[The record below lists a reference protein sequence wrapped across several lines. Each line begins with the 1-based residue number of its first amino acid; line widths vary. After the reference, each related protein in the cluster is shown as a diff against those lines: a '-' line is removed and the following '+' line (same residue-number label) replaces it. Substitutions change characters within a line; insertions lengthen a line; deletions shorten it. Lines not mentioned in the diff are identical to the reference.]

1 MDYIVAGSIAFTDE
15 SAGEPVTLEAVKK
28 YLHIGFTDD
37 DELLTDLITAAR
49 EWAEKAT
56 GVGLKSRTVS
66 CRVHVTGSIELPY
79 GPVTVRPTIITPIY
93 TVRSVTGVVDE
104 YPQTPLAN
112 PEYYFTPGPFPRV
125 KGLCGE
131 FDLSYTAGYAVIPV
145 GLKLAVM
152 AKVAAD
158 YENRGDQD
166 VSNYEQIANK
176 KASQYKRITQWL

>member
-1 MDYIVAGSIAFTDE
+1 MDYIVAGSIAFTAE
-15 SAGEPVTLEAVKK
+15 TGPEPVTLEAVKN
-28 YLHIGFTDD
+28 YLHVGFNDD
-37 DELLTDLITAAR
+37 NDLLTDLITAAR

-79 GPVTVRPTIITPIY
+79 GPVTTRPTVITPVY
-93 TVRSVTGVVDE
+93 SVTSVTGVTDV
-104 YPQTPLAN
+104 YPQNPLPN

-131 FDLSYTAGYAVIPV
+131 YDLSYTAGYVTIPV
-145 GLKLAVM
+145 GLKLAIL

-158 YENRGDQD
+158 YENKGDQD
-166 VSNYEQIANK
+166 VTNYEQIANK
-176 KASQYKRITQWL
+176 KVSQYKRITQWL